1 MLSNYAVLFS
11 ITDLRCQ
18 AALSNQGVI
27 LDFVLV
33 LRLQQFLL
41 GRGGETV
48 KLIAEK
54 AKQSL
59 MNTFRREMTL
69 FLNVCMPGD
78 QQQR

>member
-1 MLSNYAVLFS
+1 M
-11 ITDLRCQ
+11 
-18 AALSNQGVI
+18 
-27 LDFVLV
+27 